1 MTAETILLVEDNPVN
16 QKLLL
21 VVLQP
26 HGYRLITAQ
35 DGEEAVNVALR
46 ELPHLILM
54 DLQLPKL
61 NGFAATQ
68 ILKSRGETAKIPVV
82 ALTAHT
88 IPEEWRRAKEA
99 GFSGFITKPIDTRS
113 FPTQIRQF
121 LDDTYQE

>member
-1 MTAETILLVEDNPVN
+1 MSAETILVVEDNPVN

-21 VVLQP
+21 VVLQAQ
-26 HGYRLITAQ
+26 GYKLLTAK
-35 DGEEAVNVALR
+35 DGEEAVNLATS
-46 ELPHLILM
+46 EHPNLILM

-68 ILKSRGETAKIPVV
+68 IIKSQCETAEIPVV

-88 IPEEWRRAKEA
+88 LPEEWRRVEDA
-99 GFSGFITKPIDTRS
+99 GFSGFITKPINTRA

-121 LDDTYQE
+121 LDGDLQD

>member
-1 MTAETILLVEDNPVN
+1 MPSETILVVEDNPVN

-35 DGEEAVNVALR
+35 DGEEAVNLATS
-46 ELPHLILM
+46 EHPNLILM
-54 DLQLPKL
+54 DLQLPKM
-61 NGFAATQ
+61 NGFAATR
-68 ILKSRGETAKIPVV
+68 ILKSQGDTAQIPIV

-88 IPEEWRRAKEA
+88 IPEEWQRVQDA
-99 GFSGFITKPIDTRS
+99 GFSGFISKPINTRA

-121 LDDTYQE
+121 LDGTLQE